1 MRTLPARVGAAS
13 FLDLEPVPSAKAAA
27 GTRLGGLSRLD
38 RFSHVRGSHRP
49 AGDIYLS
56 RPTWRFPPRNGGID
70 YVNDPSGAH
79 FSDAPIA
86 KLVRELIQN
95 SLDAKDDGFDDPVTV
110 TFSETN
116 VRRGLI
122 GGDLLE
128 RHLQSCLDRAVHD
141 NRPDMVDVY
150 TRALSVIGRRKI
162 TCLKV
167 QDTGTMGL
175 NDARWKALVIQEG
188 AVSKDSGAPCG
199 SYGIGKNAIL
209 NVSDLQT
216 VFYSTRL
223 VEGRKGLVTKL
234 QGKATLTGHREPDGS
249 DDDLQHIGFYSLQGG
264 RPIMGREIPELF
276 RLAETG
282 TGVFIMGFNP
292 HSSEWVAQVATAA
305 IENFFYAIHH
315 QNLTVGVIP
324 EDGNSVRIDHQTI
337 DYLFERLTP
346 INRNA
351 VHYYRAIRDLREDD
365 VEVTRRFRELRRL
378 RAYVVFA
385 EGAPRRIAHINRN
398 GMLIT
403 DSREQKVNPLAP
415 RGRSLWPDF
424 VGVIVPDTDD
434 GDLWLRRMENPSHD
448 SLSSGQLRSEED
460 RREADRRLKQA
471 RRELGDII
479 ERRAEI
485 DRYGEASNIDELAG
499 ILPDQDGILGDRTLK
514 TQVIETRTT
523 PSDLVE
529 VAEDIEGEGGGE
541 GEDQGAGSGDG
552 GHGTEEGGGAGE
564 DGNRPVRHRDSRAL
578 LQQVRYIPLSS
589 GEAIV
594 AFNPIS
600 DPPREVRL
608 SLTPAGTDRDPRGS
622 RPVAITEATRVG
634 DVEEP
639 LPVSDGEIVFT
650 PDSNDRVTIRVIA
663 DGDLDRL
670 AFRLR

>member
-1 MRTLPARVGAAS
+1 MQATDKQVTSLTS
-13 FLDLEPVPSAKAAA
+13 
-27 GTRLGGLSRLD
+27 
-38 RFSHVRGSHRP
+38 
-49 AGDIYLS
+49 
-56 RPTWRFPPRNGGID
+56 PTWRFPSRNGGID
-70 YVNDPSGAH
+70 YVNDSSSTH

-95 SLDAKDDGFDDPVTV
+95 SLDAKHDGFDDPVTV
-110 TFSETN
+110 TFSETT
-116 VRRGLI
+116 VKRGLI
-122 GGDLLE
+122 GGATLQ
-128 RHLQSCLDRAVHD
+128 RHLQSCLDRATYD
-141 NRPDMVDVY
+141 DRSDMVDVY
-150 TRALSVIGRRKI
+150 AHALSVIGRRDI
-162 TCLKV
+162 PCLKV

-188 AVSKDSGAPCG
+188 AVSKGSGAPGG

-234 QGKATLTGHREPDGS
+234 QGKATLTGHSDPDGS
-249 DDDLQHIGFYSLQGG
+249 DDDLQHIGFFRLQEDGPIKG
-264 RPIMGREIPELF
+264 RGIPEF
-276 RLAETG
+276 FQLAETG

-292 HSSEWVAQVATAA
+292 HSSDWVDQVATAV

-315 QNLTVGVIP
+315 QNLTVEIVP
-324 EDGNSVRIDHQTI
+324 EDGSPVRIDHQTI
-337 DYLFERLTP
+337 DSLFERLTP

-351 VHYYRAIRDLREDD
+351 VHYYRAIRDLPEDD
-365 VEVTRRFRELRRL
+365 VEVTRRVRDLGRL

-385 EGAPRRIAHINRN
+385 EGSPRRIAHINRN

-403 DSREQKVNPLAP
+403 DSREQRVNPLAP

-424 VGVIVPDTDD
+424 VGVIVPDTDA

-460 RREADRRLKQA
+460 RREADKRLRQA
-471 RRELGDII
+471 RRELGEII

-485 DRYGEASNIDELAG
+485 GRYGEASNIDELAG
-499 ILPDQDGILGDRTLK
+499 ILPDQDDILGDRTLK
-514 TQVIETRTT
+514 TQVVETRTT
-523 PSDLVE
+523 PSDVVE
-529 VAEDIEGEGGGE
+529 VAGEITDEGGGD
-541 GEDQGAGSGDG
+541 GEDPGDGSGG
-552 GHGTEEGGGAGE
+552 GGTGTEEGGGAGK
-564 DGNRPVRHRDSRAL
+564 DGNRPVRHRDHRAVL
-578 LQQVRYIPLSS
+578 RRVRYIPLSS
-589 GEAIV
+589 SEAIV
-594 AFNPIS
+594 AFNPTS

-608 SLTPAGTDRDPRGS
+608 SLTPAGTDRDLRGT

-639 LPVSDGEIVFT
+639 LSVNDGEIVFT
-650 PDSNDRVTIRVIA
+650 PDSNDRVMIKVIA
-663 DGDLDRL
+663 DGNLDRH